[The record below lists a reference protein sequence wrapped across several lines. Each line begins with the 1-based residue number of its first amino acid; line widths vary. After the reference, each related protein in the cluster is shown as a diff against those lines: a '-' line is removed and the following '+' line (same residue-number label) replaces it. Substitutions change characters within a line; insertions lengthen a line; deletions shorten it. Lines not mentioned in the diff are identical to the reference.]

1 MEIKE
6 AYRVRATVVNKE
18 LRTERYSND
27 EIEVFELDIPLFRS
41 KYPTI
46 VNTREA
52 SDDSVQ
58 EILLSPPSPEMSGF
72 EPKRNS
78 IAKGPKHW
86 YEFDLKRGNKKEKWD
101 GTVFWHYDWI
111 LEHIRPDSEATADEA
126 FDSLGEDTDVNRPED
141 TVRDYQDGLE
151 YGNAM
156 NIAGPIILELIKMGK
171 LDILDDPQ
179 VVENIARKQV
189 ALAVEFVDQRKSW
202 SGQ

>member
-1 MEIKE
+1 MEILEK
-6 AYRVRATVVNKE
+6 YRVKATVVNKE
-18 LRTERYSND
+18 LRTERYSNE

-41 KYPTI
+41 KYATI
-46 VNTREA
+46 VNTRES
-52 SDDSVQ
+52 SDNSEQ
-58 EILLSPPSPEMSGF
+58 EILLSPPSKELSGF

-78 IAKGPKHW
+78 IAKGPQHW
-86 YEFDLKRGNKKEKWD
+86 YEFDLNRGNKKEKYD
-101 GTVFWHYDWI
+101 GTVFWHFDWI
-111 LEHIRPDSEATADEA
+111 LEHISAEINNADED
-126 FDSLGEDTDVNRPED
+126 FDSLGDVPDVNRPED

-202 SGQ
+202 SRQ

>member
-1 MEIKE
+1 MISNASLSHVNHVVNIRALMYHKNHERSAVMEIKE

-41 KYPTI
+41 KYPPI

-86 YEFDLKRGNKKEKWD
+86 YEFDLRRGNKKEKWD

-126 FDSLGEDTDVNRPED
+126 FDSL
-141 TVRDYQDGLE
+141 
-151 YGNAM
+151 
-156 NIAGPIILELIKMGK
+156 
-171 LDILDDPQ
+171 
-179 VVENIARKQV
+179 ARIPT
-189 ALAVEFVDQRKSW
+189 
-202 SGQ
+202 